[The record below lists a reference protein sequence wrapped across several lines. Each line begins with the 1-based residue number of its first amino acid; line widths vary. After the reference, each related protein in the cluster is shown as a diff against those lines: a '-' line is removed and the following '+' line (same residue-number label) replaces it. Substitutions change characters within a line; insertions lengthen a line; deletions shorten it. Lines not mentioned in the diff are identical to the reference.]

1 MLDFAFRHHFWQH
14 YCLMFVCGVFLTVDL
29 LPRCFTKIRGWPAGT
44 NLAYKVHQIVNISS
58 SGFGSNIC
66 SPFSLR
72 PDVLFVCQ
80 GRIVSLFLFFSFLFL
95 CLLFTSDIQLVLWH
109 LSKWE
114 ERARA
119 MKDPERNVRGFC
131 FVRYLHWRRDVFL
144 CLFLCL
150 AVKTSVELLLPG
162 SWWAYITLCVEESLV
177 NTLKIRM
184 LSHSMWSHDE
194 SSGKARLLKAQS
206 DVSQPHISK
215 RVMNQRKE
223 FVQKQMLSVNYLKKN
238 PTTFI
243 LWCLIHFLILH
254 SGWSFFLKYESVL
267 VFFLN
272 LFSLVKRSAVGMCM
286 SYRFYLTC

>member
-1 MLDFAFRHHFWQH
+1 MFHQDTRPTCWHQFGVQGAPDCKHFLFRFWQQH
-14 YCLMFVCGVFLTVDL
+14 LQPIFSQTWRAFCVPGQD
-29 LPRCFTKIRGWPAGT
+29 CFS
-44 NLAYKVHQIVNISS
+44 IS
-58 SGFGSNIC
+58 
-66 SPFSLR
+66 
-72 PDVLFVCQ
+72 
-80 GRIVSLFLFFSFLFL
+80 FLFFSFFVSTLHLRHSACPLAPQQMRRESESYEGSWKECQRVLFCQISAL
-95 CLLFTSDIQLVLWH
+95 KEGCLSLPFSL
-109 LSKWE
+109 
-114 ERARA
+114 
-119 MKDPERNVRGFC
+119 
-131 FVRYLHWRRDVFL
+131 
-144 CLFLCL
+144 L

-215 RVMNQRKE
+215 RVMNQRKD